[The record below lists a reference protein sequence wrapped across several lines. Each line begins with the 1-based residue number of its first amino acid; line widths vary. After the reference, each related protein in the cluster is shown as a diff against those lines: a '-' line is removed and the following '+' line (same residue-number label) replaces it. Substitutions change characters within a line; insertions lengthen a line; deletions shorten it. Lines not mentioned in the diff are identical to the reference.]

1 MSHRAPRS
9 CVASFVGSCV
19 LLALAADLP
28 AQRGGGKRRP
38 EAVLERVSCW
48 LVDGKLPASTAAN
61 AGEDRVAAVGAVAD
75 ARTRHELALVYLF
88 DSKVDAEKRAAFEKT
103 MFGNEELGIALRC
116 FQTARVDIAG
126 DDDAQGK
133 YGRRLPLFLAFDEN
147 GKQAGEASLAGYK
160 TAVAPVMGIL
170 EKAAGGHVKPTLAIF
185 VSGYRGV
192 VHDIEAL
199 DGKRKVLN
207 DRKGKA
213 ADAAKKAEIEKELQA
228 ADAEEKQVLAEE
240 KKLLDGAKVPARDAA
255 AKRFEID
262 RGGGR

>member
-1 MSHRAPRS
+1 MCHRARRS

-38 EAVLERVSCW
+38 EAVLERVSCY
-48 LVDGKLPASTAAN
+48 LVDGKLPAGTAAN

-116 FQTARVDIAG
+116 FQTAHVDIAG
-126 DDDAQGK
+126 DDDAQAK

-160 TAVAPVMGIL
+160 ATVAPVMGIL

-185 VSGYRGV
+185 VKDYRDV
-192 VHDIEAL
+192 VHDLEAL
-199 DGKRKVLN
+199 DGKRKVLK
-207 DRKGKA
+207 DRKDKA

-228 ADAEEKQVLAEE
+228 SDAEEKQALANE
-240 KKLLDGAKVPARDAA
+240 KQLLEHARVPARDAA

-262 RGGGR
+262 RGGR